1 MTRHIAIIG
10 CGPAGIYTAERLG
23 RVAKDD
29 RIDVIDRL
37 PAPFG
42 LVRYGVAPDHQST
55 KAIARTL
62 ARALTRDNVGF
73 IGNVEIGK
81 QISLAEVRA
90 HYDAVVLATG
100 APLDRRLGIPGED
113 LPGVQGS
120 IRFVG
125 WYNAHP
131 DHADL
136 APDLA
141 GVAEV
146 VVIGAGNVA
155 LDVARVIAKT
165 EAELASA
172 DLDPEALGRLA
183 AMPLK
188 RITIA
193 ARRGLDAVKF
203 TPIELEE
210 MGNLAQARPVVDPA
224 DLPPPPT
231 EGAED
236 KVTALLRGFAAV
248 PADDP
253 RPVEIRFAFNLTP
266 AAFEGE
272 DRLEAVRF
280 DGPDGPVT
288 LPAQLAVS
296 CIGYNSIPCD
306 DRAPERGCFAN
317 EDGRIEDGLYV
328 VGWAKRGPSGTI
340 PTNRKEAHEIA
351 DRLVA
356 EIADNGRD
364 GADGLLALLDA
375 RGVRPVAMSD
385 WERIDAAEMARAI
398 GTRPR
403 HKFGSVAEM
412 LAALD

>member
-10 CGPAGIYTAERLG
+10 CGPAGIYAAERLG

-55 KAIARTL
+55 KSIARTL

-81 QISLAEVRA
+81 QVSLAELRA

-100 APLDRRLGIPGED
+100 APLDRRLGIPGEE

-141 GVAEV
+141 GVEDV

-193 ARRGLDAVKF
+193 ARRGADAVKF

-210 MGNLAQARPVVDPA
+210 MGQLAAARPVLDPA
-224 DLPPPPT
+224 DLPPAGG
-231 EGAED
+231 EED
-236 KVTALLRGFAAV
+236 KVAALLRGFAAV

-253 RPVEIRFAFNLTP
+253 RPVEIRFAFNLVP
-266 AAFEGE
+266 AAFEG
-272 DRLEAVRF
+272 DGRLEAVRF

-288 LPAQLAVS
+288 LPAQLAVT
-296 CIGYNSIPCD
+296 CIGYASIACD
-306 DRAPERGCFAN
+306 DRAPESGCFAN
-317 EDGRIEDGLYV
+317 EEGRIEDGLYV
-328 VGWAKRGPSGTI
+328 VGWARRGPSGTI
-340 PTNRKEAHEIA
+340 PTNRKEAHEIV
-351 DRLVA
+351 DRLVT
-356 EIADNGRD
+356 ETADGGRD
-364 GADGLLALLDA
+364 GAAGLLALLDA
-375 RGVRPVAMSD
+375 RGARPVTMSD